1 MVAKPR
7 HVETKGK
14 AHNFTYTTNQMGTPL
29 TLNLFPHHHFY
40 HFLQLQPIRHTVTNN
55 TFIHFTNYQLPITNY
70 LSLSPAC
77 HLPQTNPFLLLL
89 SLHPYKNN
97 TTWLFCFVPIQEA
110 WKSLRVVQVGIT
122 VTAAVDH
129 QSATWLKTTSLLFS
143 SSSP

>member
-1 MVAKPR
+1 MLKQKAR
-7 HVETKGK
+7 LIISHTRQTKW
-14 AHNFTYTTNQMGTPL
+14 APHSPSISFHITIFTISFNFNPSVTQSQTTHSFIL
-29 TLNLFPHHHFY
+29 
-40 HFLQLQPIRHTVTNN
+40 PI
-55 TFIHFTNYQLPITNY
+55 TNYQLPITNY